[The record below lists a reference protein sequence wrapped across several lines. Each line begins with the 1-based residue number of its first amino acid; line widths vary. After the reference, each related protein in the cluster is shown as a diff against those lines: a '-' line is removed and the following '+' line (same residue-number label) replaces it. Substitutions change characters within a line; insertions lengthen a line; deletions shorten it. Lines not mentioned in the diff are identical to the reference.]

1 MIFYRKSIKQS
12 EKDLKKQKKILEE
25 KNIALKEVLTQ
36 IELDKQKMKDDI
48 MSNLETLV
56 LPTLDKFRLK
66 GASKKHIDQHRK
78 SLDSLTSSF
87 GSKISSKK
95 IKLTPREI
103 EVCNMVKHGS
113 TNKEIAELLSIA
125 VHTVERHRRMARK
138 KLGLANKDINL
149 NTYLNS
155 L

>member
-1 MIFYRKSIKQS
+1 MIRTKELRIAGRKLTDQMKA
-12 EKDLKKQKKILEE
+12 LEE
-25 KNIALKEVLTQ
+25 KNIALKEVLSQ
-36 IELDKQKMKDDI
+36 IELDKQRMKDDV
-48 MSNLETLV
+48 MSNLETIV

-78 SLDSLTSSF
+78 SLNSITTSF
-87 GSKISSKK
+87 GRKISDKQA
-95 IKLTPREI
+95 KLTPREI
-103 EVCNMVKHGS
+103 EVCNFVKHGN